1 MNRFENYFLM
11 SEGDVVDY
19 VIFKL
24 PDFFAQGADL
34 SCKEIGDGNLNY
46 VFRVKDELSGKTIIV
61 KQAGEELRISKEM
74 HVSTDRG
81 RIEARIL
88 GIQNEYAPGLV
99 PEVYSY
105 DPVMCA
111 ILMEDMTGHT
121 MMRTALINHEIYPK
135 FAEQISDFLVKTL
148 LLTSDICMDHK
159 DKERLTA
166 EFVNPDLCEIT
177 HDLVYTEPFIND
189 KERNIVFEP
198 SLEFVKKEIY
208 GDEKL
213 HLAAAKLKLVFLTD
227 AQSLIHG
234 DLHTG
239 SIFINKEHIYVF
251 DPEFAFYGPAGYD
264 IGNVIANMLFAHFN
278 GLEIIENPDEK
289 KTFTD
294 WTLSVVQDVVDLF
307 IEKYDSVYDG
317 HVKDPMTKV
326 AGFKEYYLKKILL
339 QTAGVTGLELI
350 RRIVG
355 MAKVKDITMIE
366 DADKRVHAEKCLLTI
381 AKRLILNADD
391 YNNGSDYISLVDSV
405 VKSIGE
411 A

>member
-1 MNRFENYFLM
+1 MDRFERYFLM
-11 SEGDVVDY
+11 TEGDVVSY
-19 VIFKL
+19 VTFKL
-24 PDFFAQGADL
+24 PGFFDDGAEL

-46 VFRVKDELSGKTIIV
+46 VFRVKDEVSGKTIIV

-99 PEVYSY
+99 PKVYSY

-121 MMRTALINHEIYPK
+121 MMRTALISHEIYPK
-135 FAEQISDFLVKTL
+135 FAEQITDFLVKTL

-159 DKERLTA
+159 DKEKLTA

-189 KERNIVFEP
+189 KDRNIVFEP
-198 SLEFVKKEIY
+198 NMEFVQKEIY
-208 GDEKL
+208 GDKDL
-213 HLAAAKLKLVFLTD
+213 HLAAAKLKLDFLTD

-239 SIFINKEHIYVF
+239 SIFINKDHIYVF

-264 IGNVIANMLFAHFN
+264 TGNVIANMLFAHFN
-278 GLEIIENPDEK
+278 GLESIEDAGERK
-289 KTFTD
+289 KFTD
-294 WTLSVVQDVVDLF
+294 WTLSCVQDIVDLF
-307 IEKYDSVYDG
+307 IQKYDVVYDEN
-317 HVKDPMTKV
+317 VRDPMAKV
-326 AGFKEYYLKKILL
+326 QGLKEYYLKKILM

-366 DADKRVHAEKCLLTI
+366 DEKKRLHAEKTLLTV
-381 AKRLILNADD
+381 AKRLILNPDD
-391 YNNGSDYISLVDSV
+391 FNNGSDYISLVTATVNSM
-405 VKSIGE
+405 GE
-411 A
+411 